1 METRPRESPQGYKH
15 PLEGHLVDS
24 LPLASGAKCLQKR
37 PQLPV
42 FTALKKADPKELMLS
57 NSGAGEDS

>member
-1 METRPRESPQGYKH
+1 
-15 PLEGHLVDS
+15 VDS
-24 LPLASGAKCLQKR
+24 LPLASDAKCLQRR

-42 FTALKKADPKELMLS
+42 FTALKKADPEELMLS